1 MISEKSGSIYEPQG
15 IREIR
20 EGQTARQ
27 CGPASDGVSILVPE
41 SIEQKIRMARSEL
54 AEKQMKLA
62 GLEQER
68 GRAFSV
74 LQKIPESERDKKE
87 QFFSLYDEIK
97 REIKSVQG
105 QIAVLAEM
113 LEELEQ
119 ERLVIPEDAY
129 REGPKPGASEKTGPF
144 DFHRQRR
151 K

>member
-1 MISEKSGSIYEPQG
+1 MPEKPKSIYESNG

-87 QFFSLYDEIK
+87 QFFCMMKSNRRSNRFKGRLPLSLK
-97 REIKSVQG
+97 CLKSWSRSV
-105 QIAVLAEM
+105 
-113 LEELEQ
+113 
-119 ERLVIPEDAY
+119 
-129 REGPKPGASEKTGPF
+129 S
-144 DFHRQRR
+144 
-151 K
+151 

>member
-1 MISEKSGSIYEPQG
+1 
-15 IREIR
+15 
-20 EGQTARQ
+20 
-27 CGPASDGVSILVPE
+27 
-41 SIEQKIRMARSEL
+41 MARSEL

-129 REGPKPGASEKTGPF
+129 RKGPKPGTSEKTGPF
-144 DFHRQRR
+144 DFQRQRR